1 MNIKL
6 RKKSKKKLYK
16 IFIPILIIIYLL
28 TFNVEFVLASDAFSG
43 SDSLND
49 VSKTTEEM
57 TDNITKSTK
66 ETYNLDEYVETI
78 NNSVNQNLGQ
88 EIDFKNI
95 ANELLNKNDI
105 NYKNLFTKLLEIF
118 ASELSSAIKGAVTI
132 FVIVII
138 MAILSNLELDNK
150 SDITRIAHLA
160 CFIVIATIT
169 VTTFVQ
175 TISMI
180 KSTINTMGTLIQV
193 ISPFLLSVLIATG
206 KISTTGIIQPL
217 LLFLASSVGFIVT
230 YFVIPL
236 LSISVA
242 FNVICSIS
250 ENIKL
255 EKLSKLFSSV
265 SLWTVGVVLTFFL
278 GVLSLE
284 TSLSSS
290 VDSLSIKTTQAA
302 VSNFVPVVGK
312 FFSDSFEVVVGAT
325 KLIGNTGGIIGI
337 LGIIIV
343 AIVPIFKIFSVMM
356 IYMLLSALVEMITTD
371 PLISKYLS
379 SFANVYKTMLGV
391 LIGVVILFVISTG
404 IILNLVNSIIA

>member
-1 MNIKL
+1 MNKVV
-6 RKKSKKKLYK
+6 KKKFRQHLSK
-16 IFIPILIIIYLL
+16 IFILIIICFLIL
-28 TFNVEFVLASDAFSG
+28 KTNFVFASEVFTSNTSTD
-43 SDSLND
+43 D
-49 VSKTTEEM
+49 VSKTTEEV
-57 TDNITKSTK
+57 TNNITESTRK
-66 ETYNLDEYVETI
+66 TYNLDEYIDTI
-78 NNSVNQNLGQ
+78 NNSVNENLGQ

-105 NYKNLFTKLLEIF
+105 NHKN
-118 ASELSSAIKGAVTI
+118 
-132 FVIVII
+132 
-138 MAILSNLELDNK
+138 
-150 SDITRIAHLA
+150 ITRIAHLA

-169 VTTFVQ
+169 VATFVQ
-175 TISMI
+175 TVNMLMT
-180 KSTINTMGTLIQV
+180 TINTMGTLMQV

-250 ENIKL
+250 ENIRL
-255 EKLSKLFSSV
+255 EKLSKFFSNV
-265 SLWTVGVVLTFFL
+265 SLWTIGVVLTVFL

-290 VDSLSIKTTQAA
+290 VDSLSVKTTQAA

-325 KLIGNTGGIIGI
+325 KIIGKTGGIIGI
-337 LGIIIV
+337 LGIVIVGII
-343 AIVPIFKIFSVMM
+343 PIFKITSIMV
-356 IYMLLSALVEMITTD
+356 IYMLLAAFVEMITTD
-371 PLISKYLS
+371 KLILKYLS
-379 SFANVYKTMLGV
+379 GFVNVYKTMLGI

-404 IILNLVNSIIA
+404 IILNLVNSIVTMFRNTNCNSAIGCP